1 MCPLVTVIEKTEEV
15 LGRQCSYYMV
25 DKNSP
30 LFVDVVD
37 VFFSVAAGLW
47 HLKTRP
53 LIGVV

>member
-37 VFFSVAAGLW
+37 VFSVWLLGCG
-47 HLKTRP
+47 
-53 LIGVV
+53 I